1 MGAMVFETTCGE
13 WDVVT
18 GPDDYGN
25 VKCLQG
31 FISEEK
37 AVEALRQMGWRL
49 DAVVRIQYV
58 ATY

>member
-1 MGAMVFETTCGE
+1 MNAMIWETTCGE

-18 GPDDYGN
+18 GPDDCGN

-37 AVEALRQMGWRL
+37 AIEALRQMGWRL
-49 DAVVRIQYV
+49 EGVCRIDYI
-58 ATY
+58 A